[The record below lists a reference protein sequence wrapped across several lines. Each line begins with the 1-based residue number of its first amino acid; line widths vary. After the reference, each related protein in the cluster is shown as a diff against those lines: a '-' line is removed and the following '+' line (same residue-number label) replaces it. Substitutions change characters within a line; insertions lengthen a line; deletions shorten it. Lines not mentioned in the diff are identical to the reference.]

1 MTGLLDISDSL
12 EQAIM
17 DPGLQDSTAAL
28 AEVILDSTLDSG
40 VLKDIPIIGTVLAL
54 TRATLV
60 IRDRLFLNKLLHF
73 LKELHV
79 VQAEQREA
87 MVRKVNNSGR
97 FRVTVGEKLLYILDR
112 CEDHQTSQ
120 VIAMLFKAFL
130 QQRISYD
137 EFLRL
142 AHAADRIMVNDL
154 IAFATSDWDSTPVED
169 ATDLLG
175 SGLVDLTPLYIQVE
189 DQDDWKVYE
198 KYKVEGGDI
207 KVCVTELGKTLR
219 DILGSNKSGNAEQ
232 DTSTPTDK
240 PAAGGSI

>member
-28 AEVILDSTLDSG
+28 AEVVLDSTLDSG
-40 VLKDIPIIGTVLAL
+40 VLKDIPIIGTALAL

-79 VQAEQREA
+79 VPAEQREA
-87 MVRKVNNSGR
+87 MVRKVNNSGH

-130 QQRISYD
+130 QQRISYA

-154 IAFATSDWDSTPVED
+154 IAFVTSDWDSTPVED

-175 SGLVDLTPLYIQVE
+175 SGLVFLMPQ
-189 DQDDWKVYE
+189 DQSVWKVSE
-198 KYKVEGGDI
+198 RYKGGGGDL
-207 KVCVTELGKTLR
+207 VVHVTKLGETLR
-219 DILGSNKSGNAEQ
+219 DILGSKKSGNAEQ
-232 DTSTPTDK
+232 DASIPTNK